1 MSAANIRKDNLFTQ
15 PGRLNANTGSVE
27 KENEKGRMMVH
38 RRSFDHQHGYCS
50 TIQRKGGPD
59 KDQTRTRRGLHANQH
74 EPDEGKSYK
83 GGTKN
88 QTREGQTQLDKGR
101 MHAER
106 GQARTRTVRSL
117 EEGQTR
123 ATCHRTVAA
132 SSH

>member
-1 MSAANIRKDNLFTQ
+1 MSAANIRNDDLFTQ
-15 PGRLNANTGSVE
+15 PGCFNANTGSAE
-27 KENEKGRMMVH
+27 KNNKKGRMMVH
-38 RRSFDHQHGYCS
+38 CRSFDHWRGYRS
-50 TIQRKGGPD
+50 KSQRRGGPD